1 LNDED
6 SGRLRLVL
14 IGLGALLAV
23 SILIGGVVSVLALGL
38 ADVAGVDGDTGEA
51 AAPPAETS
59 MFVPSPSAS
68 ETPSPSASET
78 PSPSAS
84 ETPSPSATE
93 TPSPSATETPSPS
106 PTETPSE
113 PVESETPSP
122 SATETPTESPRTEIV
137 LTASPSSVSTFGR
150 IDLQGAYRI
159 AATGTTVQVQRFEG
173 GWADFPTTA
182 TVEGGTFFT
191 FVESGQTGPNRFRV
205 VDTSTGE
212 VSNPVTVN
220 VG

>member
-1 LNDED
+1 MNDED

-68 ETPSPSASET
+68 ETPSPSATET

-93 TPSPSATETPSPS
+93 TPSPSA
-106 PTETPSE
+106 TETPSE